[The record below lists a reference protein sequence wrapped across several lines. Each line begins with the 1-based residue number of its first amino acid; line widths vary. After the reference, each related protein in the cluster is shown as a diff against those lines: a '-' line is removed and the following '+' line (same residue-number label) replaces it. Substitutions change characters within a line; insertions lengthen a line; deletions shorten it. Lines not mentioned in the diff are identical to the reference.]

1 MVKEQAVYEK
11 ALQEG
16 ATHSEQGNWSAAL
29 AAYGRAVQANPGS
42 AAAYAGVGEACIG
55 LRRLDRALTCYKQA
69 VQLSRGEIAY
79 LQKVA
84 DIQERLGQLSEAG
97 RTYMAAGELALR
109 RQLFEQAISNW
120 ERAVRLE
127 PHLLGGHKR
136 LAMTFQRQGNTRAAV
151 REYLA
156 IARILQVQGEP
167 ERALQMCRAA
177 LRLEPG
183 NQDVRTAVSL
193 IVHGEKAFAPE
204 VDEVVEVVEETAVV
218 EKSDNIATALRQM
231 ATVFE
236 SQTAGWR
243 AKQEPA
249 QGEDPAEQAQHLA
262 QTQLAEEI
270 FRDEDSDEEVGRM
283 SKLERDA
290 LLGQGIDFQTRGLPA
305 EAIRCYEQVVTA
317 GLQLPA
323 LYFTLGSL
331 HFQQQQQKPAQRYL
345 TLAAQSQLYAEAS
358 QRLLRQLSG

>member
-1 MVKEQAVYEK
+1 MANEQAVYEK

-29 AAYGRAVQANPGS
+29 AAYGRAVQVNPGS

-109 RQLFEQAISNW
+109 RQLWDQAISNW

-156 IARILQVQGEP
+156 IARILQTQGEQ

-193 IVHGEKAFAPE
+193 IIHGEKAFAPE
-204 VDEVVEVVEETAVV
+204 EEEMAAGEETAVV
-218 EKSDNIATALRQM
+218 EKPDTIATALRQM

-236 SQTAGWR
+236 SQTADWR
-243 AKQEPA
+243 AQHEPA
-249 QGEDPAEQAQHLA
+249 KVEDPTEQARHLA

-270 FRDEDSDEEVGRM
+270 FRDEDSDEETGEM

-305 EAIRCYEQVVTA
+305 EAIRCYEQVVAA

-323 LYFTLGSL
+323 LHFTLGYL
-331 HFQQQQQKPAQRYL
+331 HFQQQNLKPAQRYL
-345 TLAAQSQLYAEAS
+345 TLAAQSQPYAEAS
-358 QRLLRQLSG
+358 QRLLRQLSR